1 MAYTVEVEYFNAFWL
16 KNVTSKRLD
25 VNGGT
30 DTSYYSKVFPGLPW
44 RGFSDGYPNWP
55 LSVTNAPYTNSDFGP
70 NYYSSDTGSKWIIE
84 ESRIKG
90 GFNNTSVD
98 LSARAYLKEDLNT
111 QRYRRSSLIYSGIYN
126 TRTQFNDT
134 NVFSVGENI
143 TKSVDPHNG
152 SIQLIYA
159 MDNNLTIFQENKV
172 SQGLIDKDTIYTT
185 EGGTTTLPPGT
196 VLGQITPYVGDYGI
210 SRNPESFASFGFRRY
225 FVDKDRNAV
234 MRLSRDGLFEI
245 SKYGMNDYFRD
256 TLSKISDEP
265 VRYVSSEHGVVS
277 QNPSYPYTPPVAIG
291 QVGPYIEISIPG
303 DPPDDIEIGAIVE
316 YEDSNGDWYTTASI
330 VTGLDLSNSYI
341 YVSEAA
347 LGNATNGA
355 AENVRFVTYKYNRI
369 QGGFDTYKNNYIVSM
384 QRRSGS
390 KTDDLISDYNT
401 GNNEG
406 YYSTVAFD
414 ESVQGWTTFY
424 TYRPDFIFS
433 LKDNLYTTFQ
443 AGLYKHYDI
452 NANHNEFYGTRS
464 ASSIEF
470 IFNANPSVNKVFKT
484 INYEGSNGWQVD
496 SFESDLEGVISGVVY
511 SDRTN
516 VIKSY
521 DEGIYYE
528 NGIPYRAGF
537 TLKEGKYFANVVNNS
552 VARPGEVTF
561 GNMVSGVKGYFAV
574 VKMSTDD
581 TTDVNGVKEL
591 FAASSEIVV
600 SSR

>member
-1 MAYTVEVEYFNAFWL
+1 MAYTIEVDYYNSFWL
-16 KNVTSKRLD
+16 KNTTTPRIDRNGTLD
-25 VNGGT
+25 FYA
-30 DTSYYSKVFPGLPW
+30 SVFPGLPW
-44 RGFSDGYPNWP
+44 ESNTTGFPNWP
-55 LSVTNAPYTNSDFGP
+55 PTTASAPYSNVYENS
-70 NYYSSDTGSKWIIE
+70 NIYSLNLGSNWVIE
-84 ESRIKG
+84 EARIRG

-98 LSARAYLKEDLNT
+98 FGPRAYLKEELNT
-111 QRYRRSSLIYSGIYN
+111 QRYRPSALIYSGIYN
-126 TRTQFNDT
+126 SRTQFNET
-134 NVFSVGENI
+134 NVFSVGQDI
-143 TKSVDPHNG
+143 TRSVDPHNG

-159 MDNNLTIFQENKV
+159 MDNNLTILQENKV

-185 EGGTTTLPPGT
+185 EGGTQTLPPGT
-196 VLGQITPYVGDYGI
+196 VIGQITPYVGDYGI
-210 SRNPESFASFGFRRY
+210 SRNPESFAAFGFRRY
-225 FVDKDRNAV
+225 FVDRDRNAV

-256 TLSKISDEP
+256 ELSKISDVP
-265 VRYVSSEHGVVS
+265 VAYTSNEYSLIS
-277 QNPSYPYTPPVAIG
+277 QNPVYPAPAISPVT
-291 QVGPYIEISIPG
+291 QVGPWLEIAIPG
-303 DPPDDIEIGAIVE
+303 GSIDGSEIEVGALVE
-316 YEDSNGDWYTTASI
+316 YYDGSSWFTTESV
-330 VTGLDLSNSYI
+330 VTGLEINNNYI
-341 YVSEAA
+341 YVSSAS
-347 LGNATNGA
+347 LGNGSNA
-355 AENVRFVTYKYNRI
+355 AQEVRFVTYKKDYI
-369 QGGFDTYKNNYIVSM
+369 QGGYDTYKSNYLVSI

-401 GNNEG
+401 DNNEG

-424 TYRPDFIFS
+424 TYRPDFIFN
-433 LKDNLYTTFQ
+433 LKDNLYTSFE
-443 AGLYKHYDI
+443 GSLYRHYDGS
-452 NANHNEFYGTRS
+452 ANHNEFYGTRS

-496 SFESDLEGVISGVVY
+496 SFESDIEGVISGVVY
-511 SDRTN
+511 SDKTN
-516 VIKSY
+516 AIKSY
-521 DEGIYYE
+521 DEGLYYE
-528 NGIPYRAGF
+528 GGIPYRAGF